1 MAGARLRCSNAP
13 ERSIPLPGGQLM
25 KILRGISRLSLVG
38 LAAVVPLGSGRPPA
52 PATLSTEDAL
62 RLLAS
67 ASSFDVTIEGTKQ
80 GKFKGG
86 RTGDRIAGLAFH
98 YDVKSPRDIA
108 TGMAS
113 GKRQHG
119 AITFTKAVDSSS
131 PQIFQ
136 ALVGNEPLKSVLFE
150 FRGTNANGEEMVVYQ
165 ITLTN
170 ATISELE
177 QYVGMQGLNTTA
189 EAKHSSASDTSPM
202 EDVSLT
208 FQKIEVQSQVGKTMA
223 ADDWRAKQ

>member
-1 MAGARLRCSNAP
+1 
-13 ERSIPLPGGQLM
+13 M
-25 KILRGISRLSLVG
+25 KLARGISLSLVG
-38 LAAVVPLGSGRPPA
+38 LAAIVPFGSGRPPT

-80 GKFKGG
+80 GKFKGEAG
-86 RTGDRIAGLAFH
+86 RGGDRIAGLAFH
-98 YDVKSPRDIA
+98 YDVKSPRDMA
-108 TGMAS
+108 SGMQS

-119 AITFTKAVDSSS
+119 AITFTKALDSSS

-136 ALVGNEPLKSVLFE
+136 ALVGNEILKSVTFD
-150 FRGTNANGEEMVVYQ
+150 FRGVNPSGEEFVFYQ
-165 ITLTN
+165 IVLSN

-177 QYVGMQGLNTTA
+177 QYTGTGVGA
-189 EAKHSSASDTSPM
+189 AVAAKHTSGGDVPVL
-202 EDVSLT
+202 EDVSVT
-208 FQKIEVQSQVGKTMA
+208 FQRIEVQSQVGKTMA

>member
-1 MAGARLRCSNAP
+1 MQLARR
-13 ERSIPLPGGQLM
+13 
-25 KILRGISRLSLVG
+25 ISRLSLVG
-38 LAAVVPLGSGRPPA
+38 VAVLVPLGAGRAPV
-52 PATLSTEDAL
+52 PATLKTEDAL
-62 RLLAS
+62 RMLAA

-80 GKFKGG
+80 GRFKGERG
-86 RTGDRIAGLAFH
+86 KGDKIAGLAFH
-98 YDVKSPRDIA
+98 YDVKSPRDAA

-136 ALVGNEPLKSVLFE
+136 ALIGNEVLKSVLFE
-150 FRGTNANGEEMVVYQ
+150 FRGTSADGQEMIFYQ
-165 ITLTN
+165 MTLTN
-170 ATISELE
+170 ASISEVE
-177 QYVGMQGLNTTA
+177 QYAGMSGTA
-189 EAKHSSASDTSPM
+189 EARQSGASDGSPL

-223 ADDWRAKQ
+223 VDDWRRP